1 MPIKI
6 PSTAATDGALS
17 MYSMTDMEEDLTNPT
32 WDPVGLVT
40 NWSVNPT
47 TENELLFYGGD
58 RRLQNNKKMGAQY
71 NLTFDADVH
80 SLDLFDTCTKDVVG
94 AGTPAQFHSFACKVK
109 YDLIDYYWLLV
120 AGLFGE
126 ASLTINRGIMKSS
139 YTVPIVRAADTWTL
153 AEFKTETGVTVGEPV
168 FNVPPAPDPLYG
180 QSPGVANPLP
190 LSINGLDL
198 EFESVTIRQTNVVIL
213 KRSSN
218 VEIATAALIGHQQTS
233 AEFTLYEEDR
243 EYFRWWKNNTELDIE
258 LICTPTKKLVMN
270 DFKASSAP
278 INHPQQ
284 GDDLNRI
291 TLATD
296 GPACVVTTIP

>member
-17 MYSMTDMEEDLTNPT
+17 MYPMTSMEEDLTNPT

-58 RRLQNNKKMGAQY
+58 RRLQNNKKLGAQY
-71 NLTFDADVH
+71 SLTFDADVH
-80 SLDLFDTCTKDVVG
+80 SLDLFDKCTKDVVG
-94 AGTPAQFHSFACKVK
+94 AGTPAQFHSFACRVK

-126 ASLTINRGIMKSS
+126 ASLTVGRGILKSS
-139 YTVPIVRAADTWTL
+139 YTVPIVRAVDTWNL
-153 AEFKTETGVTVGEPV
+153 AEFKTETGVGAGSPV
-168 FNVPPAPDPLYG
+168 FNVPPEPDPLYG
-180 QSPGVANPLP
+180 QSPGTANPLP
-190 LSINGLDL
+190 LDINGTEV

-233 AEFTLYEEDR
+233 AEFTLFEEDR
-243 EYFRWWKNNTELDIE
+243 EYYRWWKNNTELDIE
-258 LICTPTKKLVMN
+258 LIISPTKKLVMSN
-270 DFKASSAP
+270 FKASSAP
-278 INHPQQ
+278 INHPQT

-296 GPACVVTTIP
+296 GPKCEVVTIP

>member
-17 MYSMTDMEEDLTNPT
+17 MYAMTDMEEDLTNPT

-47 TENELLFYGGD
+47 TENELLFYGGN

-71 NLTFDADVH
+71 SLTFDTDVH
-80 SLDLFDTCTKDVVG
+80 ALDLFDLCTKDVVG

-109 YDLIDYYWLLV
+109 YDLVDYYWLLI

-126 ASLTINRGIMKSS
+126 ASLTVGRGILKSS
-139 YTVPIVRAADTWTL
+139 YTVPIVRAVDTWTL
-153 AEFKTETGVTVGEPV
+153 AEFKTETGVGAGSPV
-168 FNVPPAPDPLYG
+168 FNAPPAPDPLFG
-180 QSPGVANPLP
+180 QSPGTANPLP
-190 LSINGLDL
+190 LSINGTPL

-243 EYFRWWKNNTELDIE
+243 QYYRWWKDNTDLDIE
-258 LICTPTKKLVMN
+258 LIVSPTKKLVMS

-278 INHPQQ
+278 INHPQT

-296 GPACVVTTIP
+296 GPKCQVVTIP